1 MNPRDKF
8 HRQARQAI
16 DNPVLQTALD
26 NNADRRRSAWESA
39 FASLPD
45 ADALRSQARAI
56 RQQTI
61 ANLDKYLEQF
71 IQRLQENGVHV
82 HRAEDATQAAQ
93 IVVDLARSQQAE
105 TVAKSKSMV
114 SEEIELNQAL
124 QAAGIRPVETDLGEF
139 IVQLRG
145 EHPTHIITPAV
156 HLRREDVAETFE
168 RQLGM
173 PYTTDIQV
181 MNDTARR
188 TLRDIFLSAPVGVS
202 GVNFGVAETGTLCL
216 VTNEGNGRMVTTLP
230 GVHIAVMGIERLVP
244 SMQDLAV
251 MLQLLPRSAT
261 GQKLTSYVSLINRPR
276 QASEPD
282 GSQER
287 HVVLVD
293 NGRRALAETDQAEA
307 LLCIRCGA
315 CLNACPVYREVGG
328 KTYASVYPGPIGS
341 LVSPGLF
348 GVERYGHLSK
358 ASTLCG
364 ACAEACPVQIDFP
377 TLLLRGRHH
386 YVEQVPQPRW
396 ISLGMKVY
404 AWLASSPQ
412 RYRWSLRL
420 AALAVRLLPRRAG
433 WIDRLPAPLSAW
445 TRSRHFPPFRQ
456 KSFHQRWQERT
467 ANLAPQSEH
476 APADRVS
483 RSQNDSPAIA
493 DTNLLER
500 FERELEAL
508 GGQVIRCAR
517 QQAPAAVAEKLR
529 KLGVKRLLAWQ
540 TAGENLPS
548 ILEHLQQ
555 AGVKV
560 LQPDLPKDAER
571 RQQEINR
578 FAQAQAGLTGAQA
591 ALADTGT
598 LVVPGGPG
606 RSQLAS
612 LLPPVHLAVLAAED
626 IYPSMSAWLRAAGET
641 EMHQFSRLDL
651 ISGPSRTADIEMTL
665 TIGVHGP
672 GRVIVFCLED

>member
-1 MNPRDKF
+1 MNPREKF

-16 DNPVLQTALD
+16 ADPVLQTALD

-39 FASLPD
+39 FATLPD
-45 ADALRSQARAI
+45 VDALRSQARAI
-56 RQQTI
+56 RQKTI
-61 ANLDKYLEQF
+61 THLDEYLEQF
-71 IQRLQENGVHV
+71 VQRLQENGIHV
-82 HRAEDATQAAQ
+82 HQAGDAAQAAQ
-93 IVVDLARSQQAE
+93 IVVELARSHQAE

-114 SEEIELNQAL
+114 SEEIELNRAL

-168 RQLGM
+168 RELGM
-173 PYTTDIQV
+173 PFTTDVQV

-188 TLRDIFLSAPVGVS
+188 TLRDIFLTTPVGVS

-230 GVHIAVMGIERLVP
+230 SVHIAVMGIERLVP
-244 SMQDLAV
+244 NMQDLAV

-276 QASEPD
+276 QAGEPD
-282 GSQER
+282 GCEER
-287 HVVLVD
+287 HVILID
-293 NGRRALAETDQAEA
+293 NGRRALAKTDQSEA

-328 KTYASVYPGPIGS
+328 KTYDSVYPGPIGA

-364 ACAEACPVQIDFP
+364 ACAEACPVKIDFP

-386 YVEQVPQPRW
+386 YVAQVPQPRW
-396 ISLGMKVY
+396 ISLGLKFY
-404 AWLASSPQ
+404 AWVASSPQ

-420 AALAVRLLPRRAG
+420 AALATRLLPQRAG
-433 WIDRLPAPLSAW
+433 WISRLPAPLSAW
-445 TRSRHFPPFRQ
+445 THSRHFPPFTP
-456 KSFHQRWQERT
+456 KSFHQRWQERKT
-467 ANLAPQSEH
+467 NLNAQS
-476 APADRVS
+476 
-483 RSQNDSPAIA
+483 NDSLPDRKPQFQKDVRAVA
-493 DTNLLER
+493 ESSLLER
-500 FERELEAL
+500 FENELEAL
-508 GGQVIRCAR
+508 GGQVVRCSR

-529 KLGVKRLLAWQ
+529 ELDVKSLLAWQ
-540 TAGENLPS
+540 AGGKTLPA
-548 ILEHLQQ
+548 ILEHVKQ
-555 AGVKV
+555 AGIEV
-560 LQPDLPKDAER
+560 LKPDLSNDAER

-578 FAQAQAGLTGAQA
+578 LAQAPAGLTGAQA

-598 LVVPGGPG
+598 LVVPGGRG

-612 LLPPVHLAVLAAED
+612 LLPPVHLAVLVAED
-626 IYPSMSAWLRAAGET
+626 IYPSMSAWLGSTGEASVR
-641 EMHQFSRLDL
+641 QCSRLDL

>member
-1 MNPRDKF
+1 MKPRDKF
-8 HRQARQAI
+8 HQQARRAI
-16 DNPVLQTALD
+16 ADPILQTALD

-39 FASLPD
+39 FASLPNET
-45 ADALRSQARAI
+45 ALRSQARAI

-61 ANLDKYLEQF
+61 EHLDAYLEQF
-71 IQRLQENGVHV
+71 IQKLQENGVHI
-82 HRAEDATQAAQ
+82 HRARDAAQAAQ
-93 IVVDLARSQQAE
+93 IVVDLARSHQAE

-168 RQLGM
+168 RELGM

-188 TLRDIFLSAPVGVS
+188 TLRDIFLSTPVGVS

-230 GVHIAVMGIERLVP
+230 SVHIAVMGIERLVP
-244 SMQDLAV
+244 SMNDLAV

-276 QASEPD
+276 QAGEPD
-282 GSQER
+282 GAQER

-315 CLNACPVYREVGG
+315 CLNACPVYREIGG
-328 KTYASVYPGPIGS
+328 KTYDSVYPGPIGS

-348 GVERYGHLSK
+348 GVARYGHLSK

-377 TLLLRGRHH
+377 TLLLRGRRH
-386 YVEQVPQPRW
+386 YVEQVPQPGW
-396 ISLGMKVY
+396 LSLGLKMY
-404 AWLASSPQ
+404 AWLASSPR

-420 AALAVRLLPRRAG
+420 AALATRLLPQRNG
-433 WIDRLPAPLSAW
+433 WIDWLPAPLSAW
-445 TRSRHFPPFRQ
+445 TRSRHLPPFTQ
-456 KSFHQRWQERT
+456 KSFHQRWQELKT
-467 ANLAPQSEH
+467 KQEAQPGPSAPDRPHPSPKASPEITQSSLVEK
-476 APADRVS
+476 
-483 RSQNDSPAIA
+483 
-493 DTNLLER
+493 
-500 FERELEAL
+500 FEAELEAL
-508 GGQVIRCAR
+508 GGQMVHCSHAG
-517 QQAPAAVAEKLR
+517 APSAVADRLR
-529 KLGVKRLLAWQ
+529 ELGVKNLLAWQ
-540 TAGENLPS
+540 NGGETLQA
-548 ILEHLQQ
+548 ILDHLKQS
-555 AGVKV
+555 GFEV
-560 LQPDLPKDAER
+560 LEPDLSSAMDKR
-571 RQQEINR
+571 RQQIHSL
-578 FAQAQAGLTGAQA
+578 AQAQAGLTGAHA
-591 ALADTGT
+591 VLADTGT

-612 LLPPVHLAVLAAED
+612 LLPPVHLAVISAED
-626 IYPSMSAWLRAAGET
+626 IYPSMTAWLASSGEQSVR
-641 EMHQFSRLDL
+641 QFSRLDL

-672 GRVIVFCLED
+672 GRVIVFCLEN

>member
-1 MNPRDKF
+1 MKPRDEF
-8 HRQARQAI
+8 HRRARQAI
-16 DNPVLQTALD
+16 ANPILQTALD

-45 ADALRSQARAI
+45 AAALRSQARAI

-61 ANLDKYLEQF
+61 EHLDEYLEQF
-71 IQRLQENGVHV
+71 IQRLKENGVQV
-82 HRAEDATQAAQ
+82 HRARDAAQAAQ
-93 IVVDLARSQQAE
+93 IVVDLARSHQAE

-168 RQLGM
+168 RELGM

-188 TLRDIFLSAPVGVS
+188 TLRDIFLSTPVGVS
-202 GVNFGVAETGTLCL
+202 GANFGVAETGTLCL

-230 GVHIAVMGIERLVP
+230 AVHIAVMGIERLVP
-244 SMQDLAV
+244 SMGDLAV

-276 QASEPD
+276 QAGEPD

-315 CLNACPVYREVGG
+315 CLNACPVYREIGG
-328 KTYASVYPGPIGS
+328 KTYDSVYPGPIGS

-348 GVERYGHLSK
+348 DIARYGHLSK

-377 TLLLRGRHH
+377 TLLLRGRDH
-386 YVEQVPQPRW
+386 YVEQVPQPGW
-396 ISLGMKVY
+396 LSLGLKMY
-404 AWLASSPQ
+404 AWLGSSPR

-420 AALAVRLLPRRAG
+420 AALTTRLLPQHAG
-433 WIDRLPAPLSAW
+433 WIEWLPAPLSAW
-445 TRSRHFPPFRQ
+445 TRSRHFPPFSQ
-456 KSFHQRWQERT
+456 KSFHQRWQELKTKQETQPDASQPDRNHPSSK
-467 ANLAPQSEH
+467 ASPEVVQSSLVE
-476 APADRVS
+476 
-483 RSQNDSPAIA
+483 Q
-493 DTNLLER
+493 
-500 FERELEAL
+500 FEAELEAL
-508 GGQVIRCAR
+508 GGQMVRCSHAG
-517 QQAPAAVAEKLR
+517 APSAVADKLR
-529 KLGVKRLLAWQ
+529 ELGVKSLLAWQ
-540 TAGENLPS
+540 SGGETLQA
-548 ILEHLQQ
+548 ILNHLKQS
-555 AGVKV
+555 GVEV
-560 LQPDLPKDAER
+560 LEPDLSFAADKR
-571 RQQEINR
+571 RQEIHSL
-578 FAQAQAGLTGAQA
+578 AQAQAGLTGAQA

-598 LVVPGGPG
+598 LVVPGGSG

-612 LLPPVHLAVLAAED
+612 LLPPVHLAVIPAED
-626 IYPSMSAWLRAAGET
+626 IYPSMSAWLSSSGEQSVR
-641 EMHQFSRLDL
+641 QFSRLDL

-672 GRVIVFCLED
+672 ARVIVFCLEN